1 MFLNTYSDEFCSL
14 EGPFPKPTA
23 PVDIPEILETLDH
36 LAIADNAEPSQQNWK
51 LLSTTSIP
59 TRSVKKLN
67 TGYEGAALGQET
79 EIHYVRMVWTWERV
93 GP

>member
-1 MFLNTYSDEFCSL
+1 MFLNTYSDEICPL

-36 LAIADNAEPSQQNWK
+36 LAIADNAEPSQQKWK

-59 TRSVKKLN
+59 TRSETVQE
-67 TGYEGAALGQET
+67 TDDRGYALGK
-79 EIHYVRMVWTWERV
+79 EITTHYVRMVWTWELV
-93 GP
+93 GS